1 MEGVVDHSLSL
12 YNIYTFSPREEDA
25 QRKSCYTHNWKRTH
39 THLLMRVCVREWGLS
54 SLDFDI
60 VDLFSTY
67 SFDHW
72 VFIVETI
79 FFFLIKKKESWNH
92 IDCALKKSNPKTNK
106 ADKICLCL
114 VWYIFFVAAKSG
126 YFGFFNLYLWYRAKP
141 KSYN

>member
-79 FFFLIKKKESWNH
+79 FFFFDQEERK
-92 IDCALKKSNPKTNK
+92 LKPY
-106 ADKICLCL
+106 CLCTKK
-114 VWYIFFVAAKSG
+114 IKSK
-126 YFGFFNLYLWYRAKP
+126 N
-141 KSYN
+141 